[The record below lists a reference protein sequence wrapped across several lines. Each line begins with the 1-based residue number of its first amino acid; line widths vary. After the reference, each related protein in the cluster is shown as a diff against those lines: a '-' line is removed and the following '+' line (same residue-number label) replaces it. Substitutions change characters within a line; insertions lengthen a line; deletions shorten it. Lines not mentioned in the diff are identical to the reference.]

1 MGVKRELRDKRDTI
15 DGRILAHLEM
25 LGEGEH
31 TGVAAYQLAEVLG
44 LPWQAV
50 SKSLRRLVGSRRVL
64 VTEVEHQDHRYRVR
78 RVRYYRRNLGM
89 VATLPEWLAPRVHVV
104 QSARLVKGRAGEG

>member
-1 MGVKRELRDKRDTI
+1 VE
-15 DGRILAHLEM
+15 A
-25 LGEGEH
+25 
-31 TGVAAYQLAEVLG
+31 LG

-50 SKSLRRLVGSRRVL
+50 AKSLRRLVGSRRVL

-104 QSARLVKGRAGEG
+104 QSARLVKGRAGEGSKLRRLADLPPAIQAEQRPTRARVAPHLS

>member
-1 MGVKRELRDKRDTI
+1 VGVKRELRDKQDAVDR
-15 DGRILAHLEM
+15 RILAHLET
-25 LGEGEH
+25 LGEG
-31 TGVAAYQLAEVLG
+31 VRARQLVDALG
-44 LPWQAV
+44 LSWQAV
-50 SKSLRRLVGSRRVL
+50 SQSLRRLAARRQVL
-64 VTEVEHQDHRYRVR
+64 VSEVEHQDHRYRVR